1 MDLITLP
8 DSLNCSSIFKRTVVT
23 YILHTSLIY
32 RDLKLDNIL
41 LDGDGH
47 CKVADFG
54 LAKLEV
60 FDEHSPGIVC
70 GTPYYMA
77 PEVII
82 TFNFKSE
89 YIIF

>member
-1 MDLITLP
+1 ML
-8 DSLNCSSIFKRTVVT
+8 
-23 YILHTSLIY
+23 YTSLIC

-54 LAKLEV
+54 LSNLGV
-60 FDEHSPGIVC
+60 FDGSKIEAFG
-70 GTPYYMA
+70 GTPCYMA

-82 TFNFKSE
+82 TLF
-89 YIIF
+89 